1 MSMSNKLN
9 LIETIHSYLRKPQ
22 WVAALMGILTF
33 IYGYGFIMIELDD
46 RHIGVMA
53 KPAIDILNG
62 KNLFSETYSYQG
74 TSFPYLIALLFGVFG
89 KSIYVLNVAGLI
101 AYSLVAVFLVLNW
114 SRLIDYKGLW
124 LSAVFWLAHLPPNAR
139 QFHAWPSI
147 YALLTQLIGLYCL
160 LLFFEKRKASLL
172 FVVGLMTAASW
183 SFRWTVGLMTLIGF
197 ASYFLFLQIMHA
209 NFRLKGKDWGT
220 YLGGMFLGLLPS
232 ILYLGISGSVTDW
245 YRQTIQGKALWA
257 KGFGSPYFDNP
268 LILFGYYPEM
278 QSAPFGIFMKH
289 WIWKL
294 LPTLALI
301 LFVYIARKSIKTI
314 LIRSNQPSDSFY
326 VSAGFCALILV
337 SWHQYFPFPCTRHM
351 YWAISLGFFLP
362 YYLSQ
367 LLLSH
372 PEFKWLKYA
381 AISLMALLIA
391 FESGERFVHGAKRI
405 QKQDHSVEMQK
416 PAFLRGIKISP
427 QDFHFY
433 ARLSYVTDAIHHL
446 NPQHKVISYVAD
458 PSIFLANEKIESF
471 HQVFYDFHSLAH
483 RIYDDFIPRL
493 QERLENAPG
502 YWLVDRE
509 HFFRRMQSIV
519 PNLQTIASIQNKLFI
534 VYNPSLLSQT
544 EVDRLIEVL
553 KAIPE
558 HKSKDHLAL

>member
-147 YALLTQLIGLYCL
+147 YALLAQLIGLYFL
-160 LLFFEKRKASLL
+160 LLFFEKRKTGFL
-172 FVVGLMTAASW
+172 VIVGFMTAASW
-183 SFRWTVGLMTLIGF
+183 SFRWTVGLMTLVGF
-197 ASYFLFLQIMHA
+197 ASYFLFLQLMQA
-209 NFRLKGKDWGT
+209 NFRLKGKDWGA
-220 YLGGMFLGLLPS
+220 YLGGVFLGLLPS
-232 ILYLGISGSVTDW
+232 ILYLAISGSFIDW
-245 YRQTIQGKALWA
+245 YKQTIQGRALWV
-257 KGFGSPYFDNP
+257 KYYGFPLLDNP
-268 LILFGYYPEM
+268 LSLFGYYPEM

-367 LLLSH
+367 LLLAH
-372 PEFKWLKYA
+372 PEFKQLKYGV
-381 AISLMALLIA
+381 ISLMALLIV
-391 FESGERFVHGAKRI
+391 FESGERFVNGAKRI
-405 QKQDHSVEMQK
+405 QKQDHLVEVQK
-416 PAFLRGIKISP
+416 PEFLRGIKLP
-427 QDFHFY
+427 LEDFRFY
-433 ARLSYVTDAIHHL
+433 ARLSYITDAVYHL
-446 NPQHKVISYVAD
+446 NPQHKVIAYVLG
-458 PSIFLANEKIESF
+458 SNIFLANEKIETF
-471 HQVFYDFHSLAH
+471 HQFFFDNIALGSLL
-483 RIYDDFIPRL
+483 YDDFIPRL
-493 QERLENAPG
+493 QERLENDPG
-502 YWLVDRE
+502 YWFVDTK
-509 HFFRRMQSIV
+509 HFFKRMQSIV
-519 PNLQTIASIQNKLFI
+519 PNLQL
-534 VYNPSLLSQT
+534 
-544 EVDRLIEVL
+544 
-553 KAIPE
+553 
-558 HKSKDHLAL
+558 